1 MTGCSGIQVTKPTLP
16 IKRVKYI
23 RKGGMMKGFYIVLVG
38 ILAFAGCKE
47 IQEEI
52 EQCTV
57 SGKVTNGGQALANT
71 YVLLLKSKEG
81 DISLSN
87 GWKAGD
93 DGTYKIIRVDPST
106 YYVTAIADTNG
117 NIIYEPDKDLI
128 GWYDPD
134 DNSEPDSIVV
144 NEEDDLTGI
153 DIDTLYIAP

>member
-1 MTGCSGIQVTKPTLP
+1 
-16 IKRVKYI
+16 
-23 RKGGMMKGFYIVLVG
+23 MKKFYIILVG
-38 ILAFAGCKE
+38 LLVFAGCKDV
-47 IQEEI
+47 QEEI

-81 DISLSN
+81 DINLSN

-93 DGTYKIIRVDPST
+93 DGTYKIIRVDPSV
-106 YYVTAIADTNG
+106 YYVTVIADTNG
-117 NIIYEPDKDLI
+117 NIAYEPDKDLI

-134 DNSEPDSIVV
+134 DDLEPDSIVV
-144 NEEDDLTGI
+144 NEGDDLTGI